1 MKKLIPIF
9 IAFALTLGGC
19 ANLTNAWNVLTSTQ
33 VTASEVAVAG
43 NTFDG
48 LEAIATGY
56 LRLVRCSGSNGPICR
71 DPKATVA
78 IINAVRAGRV
88 ARNNLEQ
95 FFKDHPG
102 QLGPSGLYDA
112 LQTSITTLQNIFAQY
127 GVTAGAVK

>member
-1 MKKLIPIF
+1 MRKIILV
-9 IAFALTLGGC
+9 FALGFSLTAC
-19 ANLTNAWNVLTSTQ
+19 ANLTNAWNVLTASQ

-56 LRLVRCSGSNGPICR
+56 LRLVRCNGANGPICR
-71 DPKATVA
+71 DPVATPK
-78 IINAVRAGRV
+78 IIAAVRSGRV

-112 LQTSITTLQNIFAQY
+112 LQTSISTLQSVFAQY
-127 GVTAGAVK
+127 NVTAGAVK